1 MLQVPDQ
8 DQARQMVLIKL
19 PCIPDFLYSTEII
32 VPSLNNDI
40 IVFTALVFIL
50 VVFGQLL
57 TFTIVII
64 VQLSSNFGANL
75 LSESTRRLQ
84 KNLLKALI
92 WQTGIPLIYLV
103 LPASLSMLTIPLGIY
118 SRPFNNIIVAVT
130 SLHGLVSTLS
140 MILIHKPYRSTVAK
154 CWKKKGTGENSRLVN
169 NFPLFSTNTA
179 FSHQPTTSSFDIIR
193 IALTLKNSGSRGIM
207 LNQLLL
213 ITLLA
218 PIVTFAAEGS
228 VYAAGQLLCDE
239 TPYAYQPVRIYE
251 KNYVLADELWMET
264 LTDKNGNFSM
274 KVSGTDLISLTP
286 YVYIPIF
293 CKTVL
298 SLGRRCS
305 RSAMQLNI
313 PSEYVSETHFADKM
327 FDIGVVDLDDNYYTE
342 RSGLGWITL
351 GMFTPTVECR
361 DY

>member
-1 MLQVPDQ
+1 
-8 DQARQMVLIKL
+8 
-19 PCIPDFLYSTEII
+19 
-32 VPSLNNDI
+32 
-40 IVFTALVFIL
+40 
-50 VVFGQLL
+50 
-57 TFTIVII
+57 
-64 VQLSSNFGANL
+64 
-75 LSESTRRLQ
+75 
-84 KNLLKALI
+84 
-92 WQTGIPLIYLV
+92 
-103 LPASLSMLTIPLGIY
+103 
-118 SRPFNNIIVAVT
+118 
-130 SLHGLVSTLS
+130 
-140 MILIHKPYRSTVAK
+140 
-154 CWKKKGTGENSRLVN
+154 
-169 NFPLFSTNTA
+169 
-179 FSHQPTTSSFDIIR
+179 
-193 IALTLKNSGSRGIM
+193 M

>member
-1 MLQVPDQ
+1 MHSMKWTLLNFHFWNVLVDLMLNVFAIPFPLFPSASAFFLDQ
-8 DQARQMVLIKL
+8 NQARQMVFSTL
-19 PCIPDFLYSTEII
+19 PCIPEFLFSTDII
-32 VPSLNNDI
+32 VPSLNYNTL
-40 IVFTALVFIL
+40 VLTALVFIF

-57 TFTIVII
+57 TFAIVIM
-64 VQLSSNFGANL
+64 VQLSSNFGANM
-75 LSESTRRLQ
+75 LSESTRNLQ

-92 WQTGIPLIYLV
+92 WQTGIPLMYLV
-103 LPASLSMLTIPLGIY
+103 LPASLSMLAIALGIHN
-118 SRPFNNIIVAVT
+118 RPFNNILVAVT
-130 SLHGLVSTLS
+130 SLHGLLPS
-140 MILIHKPYRSTVAK
+140 
-154 CWKKKGTGENSRLVN
+154 NQN
-169 NFPLFSTNTA
+169 N
-179 FSHQPTTSSFDIIR
+179 
-193 IALTLKNSGSRGIM
+193 LTLKNSGSRGMM

-228 VYAAGQLLCDE
+228 VYAAGQILCDE
-239 TPYAYQPVRIYE
+239 KPYAYQPVRIYE

-274 KVSGTDLISLTP
+274 KVSGTDMISITP

-313 PSEYVSETHFADKM
+313 PSEYVSETHLAEKM

>member
-1 MLQVPDQ
+1 
-8 DQARQMVLIKL
+8 
-19 PCIPDFLYSTEII
+19 
-32 VPSLNNDI
+32 
-40 IVFTALVFIL
+40 
-50 VVFGQLL
+50 
-57 TFTIVII
+57 
-64 VQLSSNFGANL
+64 
-75 LSESTRRLQ
+75 
-84 KNLLKALI
+84 
-92 WQTGIPLIYLV
+92 
-103 LPASLSMLTIPLGIY
+103 
-118 SRPFNNIIVAVT
+118 
-130 SLHGLVSTLS
+130 
-140 MILIHKPYRSTVAK
+140 
-154 CWKKKGTGENSRLVN
+154 
-169 NFPLFSTNTA
+169 
-179 FSHQPTTSSFDIIR
+179 
-193 IALTLKNSGSRGIM
+193 M
-207 LNQLLL
+207 LNQLFL

-228 VYAAGQLLCDE
+228 VYAAGQILCDE
-239 TPYAYQPVRIYE
+239 KPYAYQPVRIYE

-274 KVSGTDLISLTP
+274 KVSGTDLISITP